1 MPCDASVPESG
12 RDTPIVMVP
21 LLLLVPPPPPPH
33 ANATNTANVRTTS
46 PLARTIRFPLVL
58 AREASKSHS
67 SASPHPPPSS
77 PPCGRGESAPTTSAA
92 TWGGRTTTP
101 VGTIPCATQS
111 SSSEVTQARRN
122 GRAAHRQ

>member
-12 RDTPIVMVP
+12 RDTPMVMVP

-58 AREASKSHS
+58 AREASKVSFLRLPSPAALFPTVRSGRECADDECGHMGWPNHYS
-67 SASPHPPPSS
+67 S
-77 PPCGRGESAPTTSAA
+77 
-92 TWGGRTTTP
+92 
-101 VGTIPCATQS
+101 
-111 SSSEVTQARRN
+111 RN
-122 GRAAHRQ
+122 YT